1 MKKFIVLAIVL
12 LLAVVVKPVY
22 ANADLMIEAEGIVDG
37 YVNEEITDKIV
48 TLSLTDNN
56 YIFDEA
62 FTSEGE
68 DITEWFTNIPEGL
81 TATISSYSE
90 NSLGVTING
99 TTGQEC
105 DLQIKV
111 AVPDGPIVTKDYA
124 SSVDGL
130 ENIESDKAKYIIAKC
145 IPSAEY
151 TGPFTVSGFVK
162 DDLEVQYIYIRL
174 INTKA
179 TEKML
184 NSEIDLYNGLTGIV
198 IEINEDQ
205 ILKVKYTGNPE
216 SEDHS
221 LIDITLSKDLVDC
234 NEDLKVPDRED
245 VKFDINVKSE
255 PEKPDEPAVPESVV
269 PENKE
274 DNKIVYITHPIPQTG
289 VE

>member
-1 MKKFIVLAIVL
+1 MKKIISIAMIFLI
-12 LLAVVVKPVY
+12 AVGVKPIY
-22 ANADLMIEAEGIVDG
+22 ANADLMIEVEGIVDG
-37 YVNEEITDKIV
+37 YVKEEINDKIV

-56 YIFDEA
+56 YIFDEV

-81 TATISSYSE
+81 TAVVTSYSE
-90 NSLGVTING
+90 NSLGVTVSGISEV
-99 TTGQEC
+99 EC

-111 AVPDGPIVTKDYA
+111 KVPDGPIVTKDYA

-130 ENIESDKAKYIIAKC
+130 ENIESDKAKYIIEKR

-151 TGPFTVSGFVK
+151 TGPFTVSGYVK
-162 DDLEVQYIYIRL
+162 EDLDIQYIYIRL
-174 INTKA
+174 INTEA

-184 NSEIDLYNGLTGIV
+184 SSEIDLYNGLTGKV
-198 IEINEDQ
+198 IEISEDQ

-216 SEDHS
+216 NEDHS
-221 LIDITLSKDLVDC
+221 LIDIILSKELVDC

-245 VKFDINVKSE
+245 VKFDINTKSE
-255 PEKPDEPAVPESVV
+255 PLVPE
-269 PENKE
+269 KE
-274 DNKIVYITHPIPQTG
+274 KESKIVYVTHPIPQTG